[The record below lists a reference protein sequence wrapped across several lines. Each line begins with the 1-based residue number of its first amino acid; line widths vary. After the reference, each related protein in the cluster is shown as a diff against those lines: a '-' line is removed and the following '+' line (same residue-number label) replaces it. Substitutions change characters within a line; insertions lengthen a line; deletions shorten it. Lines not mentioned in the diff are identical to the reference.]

1 MSEGVKLKLENQ
13 SYSVVAETTVG
24 AEGAY
29 AFSDL
34 EPSSQGYNVTFAQ
47 KWNAQYGTD
56 QVVSWGWLGPVAVE
70 NGAAVELPDFDV
82 SLLGFSQVNPGPDE
96 TFSAAAV
103 SPQDPI
109 TFEWAAYPQAV
120 KYWVDLVR
128 GEEQELV
135 RQSVIQDTS
144 FAFDG
149 TLGNGAHIQ
158 PGEYWWGVGAR
169 RELGPYKLNVYG
181 YLPGLIIEP

>member
-1 MSEGVKLKLENQ
+1 VSEGVTLKLEGQ
-13 SYSVVAETTVG
+13 SYNVVAETTVG
-24 AEGAY
+24 ADGVY
-29 AFSDL
+29 AFPDL
-34 EPSSQGYNVTFAQ
+34 EPSSQRYNVTFAQ

-70 NGAAVELPDFDV
+70 SGAVVELPDFDV
-82 SLLGFSQVNPGPDE
+82 SLLGFSQVSPGPDE
-96 TFSAAAV
+96 AFSAAAI
-103 SPQDPI
+103 SPPNPI

-135 RQSVIQDTS
+135 WQSLIQATS

-149 TLGNGAHIQ
+149 TVDSEAHIQ

-169 RELGPYKLNVYG
+169 RELGPYKLTVYG
-181 YLPGLIIEP
+181 YLSGLFIEP